1 MSLPATIQC
10 GDTLVVFEGTRR
22 LRSLPTDTTTAALW
36 PDAHEAKD
44 VRRRLDLGQP
54 ILVILG
60 GPQADAALLAE
71 QFVQA
76 PRALAAAVRSTAR
89 DMTGTPVPA
98 LDWLPAELRDRGLRF
113 LRASAEHARRTPAAL
128 CQPLYL
134 DEPDPETPHVRF
146 AHRLDQRQ
154 PTEHD
159 LERVIEYAFRSG
171 APEVRE

>member
-10 GDTLVVFEGTRR
+10 GDALVVFEGTRR
-22 LRSLPTDTTTAALW
+22 VRGLHAGSAAVALW
-36 PDAHEAKD
+36 PDAGEAED
-44 VRRRLDLGQP
+44 VSRRLDRGQP

-113 LRASAEHARRTPAAL
+113 LRASAEHARRIPGLL
-128 CQPLYL
+128 CQSLYL
-134 DEPDPETPHVRF
+134 DEPDPVTPNLRF
-146 AHRLDQRQ
+146 AHRIDQRP

-159 LERVIEYAFRSG
+159 LRRVVEFAFG
-171 APEVRE
+171 AGAAEARA

>member
-10 GDTLVVFEGTRR
+10 RDALVVFEGTRR
-22 LRSLPTDTTTAALW
+22 LRRRDLDSAGIALW
-36 PDAHEAKD
+36 PDADEAED
-44 VRRRLDLGQP
+44 VGRRLDRGQP

-76 PRALAAAVRSTAR
+76 PPAFAAAVRSTAR

-98 LDWLPAELRDRGLRF
+98 LDWLPAELRERGLCF
-113 LRASAEHARRTPAAL
+113 LRTSAEHARRTPGLL
-128 CQPLYL
+128 CQSLYL
-134 DEPDPETPHVRF
+134 DQRDPVMPHVRF
-146 AHRLDQRQ
+146 AHRIDQRE

-159 LERVIEYAFRSG
+159 LESVVAFAFG
-171 APEVRE
+171 AGATEVRA